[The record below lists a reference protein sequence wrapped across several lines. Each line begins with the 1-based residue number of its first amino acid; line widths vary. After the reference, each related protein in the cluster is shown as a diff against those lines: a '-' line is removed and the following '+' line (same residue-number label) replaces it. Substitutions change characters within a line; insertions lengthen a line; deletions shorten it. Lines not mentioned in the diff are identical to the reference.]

1 MHKEEEAGMAKS
13 PIFRKSIL
21 LDFQISK
28 VWWIINTRQ
37 VRLRTPM

>member
-28 VWWIINTRQ
+28 VWWIIDDRW

>member
-28 VWWIINTRQ
+28 VWWIIIMRRG
-37 VRLRTPM
+37 RLRTPM

>member
-1 MHKEEEAGMAKS
+1 MHKEKEAGMAKS

-28 VWWIINTRQ
+28 VWWIIDDRW

>member
-1 MHKEEEAGMAKS
+1 MHKTEEAGMAKS

-28 VWWIINTRQ
+28 VWWIINARQ
-37 VRLRTPM
+37 VRLQTPM